1 MALRIRM
8 GQYLPRD
15 SRIHRLDP
23 RAKLACALAVMVTVF
38 FIQTPLQ
45 LALGLAFALVVVA
58 LSKVPLRQVAQ
69 SIRPLVVLLCVLG
82 LFNLFYVG
90 EGATLFSLGPVRVTS
105 MGLWWAV
112 CYPLRFT
119 IAILMG
125 ALILL
130 TTTPTQLTDAFE
142 ACLSPLSRVG
152 LPGHELAMVFS
163 LMLRFIPTI
172 ADEASAILDAQTARG
187 GAVTEGSFAPRA
199 RDRPR
204 ARGAARKLRPPR
216 GGALARARRPRLRG
230 RLRPHA
236 LAPAAHAPRRLAR
249 LRRLCRLRRGTAR
262 ARRRIGQRRQARS
275 ARQTGCDRGP
285 RTPRLAPAARD
296 ACPSRRCRRGPSP
309 G

>member
-45 LALGLAFALVVVA
+45 LALGLAFALVVVS

-82 LFNLFYVG
+82 LFNLFYVD
-90 EGATLFSLGPVRVTS
+90 EGTTLFSLGLVRVTT

-142 ACLSPLSRVG
+142 SCLSPLSRVG

-163 LMLRFIPTI
+163 LMLRFIPTL
-172 ADEASAILDAQTARG
+172 ANDASAIVDAQVARG
-187 GAVTEGSFAPRA
+187 GEVSHGSPARRLRAVGSVLVALMA
-199 RDRPR
+199 SSMHHADD
-204 ARGAARKLRPPR
+204 
-216 GGALARARRPRLRG
+216 LARALDARCYESGGTRSHWHPLRFG
-230 RLRPHA
+230 
-236 LAPAAHAPRRLAR
+236 
-249 LRRLCRLRRGTAR
+249 
-262 ARRRIGQRRQARS
+262 
-275 ARQTGCDRGP
+275 
-285 RTPRLAPAARD
+285 ARD
-296 ACPSRRCRRGPSP
+296 AVAFATTAAAVALLVVLG
-309 G
+309 